1 MCARVCMCASGNTP
15 RAVETQ
21 ALDPPRGLT
30 VPRHCSLSRTEF
42 TPTPGL
48 LGTPPDKP
56 ILSHTMIFTN
66 QAGTVTQVFG
76 FKPSKQRLVTDPFAL
91 QWVYSELEY
100 IAIGKLAFPSA
111 FISSV
116 RIT

>member
-1 MCARVCMCASGNTP
+1 M
-15 RAVETQ
+15 
-21 ALDPPRGLT
+21 
-30 VPRHCSLSRTEF
+30 
-42 TPTPGL
+42 
-48 LGTPPDKP
+48 
-56 ILSHTMIFTN
+56 
-66 QAGTVTQVFG
+66 TQVFG

-116 RIT
+116 RITYDTLQRLRFKIEAPCSEA